1 MILQSFILHIYF
13 LAEANNDV
21 DKKVSLSSNPLNNH
35 RYEPSPM
42 PHPSLNE
49 VVNNDKK
56 FQTEQLQH
64 QGQYSE
70 LQETLYDFHD
80 RMDHEQTKKDQD
92 YQYYDYGYSSSTNA
106 QKPED
111 EYSNQQV
118 DRLDVDYEYYE
129 EDEDEDEAAEY
140 NEADKDYDYVYYYY
154 LDYIDNDSNVEK
166 LPKPSYQKEE
176 KVQ

>member
-1 MILQSFILHIYF
+1 MILQCFILHISF
-13 LAEANNDV
+13 LAEANNVV
-21 DKKVSLSSNPLNNH
+21 DKKVGLSSNPLNNH

-129 EDEDEDEAAEY
+129 EDEDEAAEY